1 MLNSAVLPLIQDV
14 YGTSLLPMAY
24 PEGAPTHPSYPAGHA
39 TIAGACVTVLKA
51 FFKESFVIASPVQA
65 DANGLNLVPYAGALT
80 VGAELDKLA
89 SNISLGRDTGGVHW
103 RSDGI
108 EGMKLGE
115 EVAIQMLR
123 DHKLLNNESFA
134 GFSLT
139 RFDGTTVVI

>member
-1 MLNSAVLPLIQDV
+1 
-14 YGTSLLPMAY
+14 
-24 PEGAPTHPSYPAGHA
+24 
-39 TIAGACVTVLKA
+39 VLKA
-51 FFKESFVIASPVQA
+51 FFKESFVIPSPVQSDA
-65 DANGLNLVPYAGALT
+65 DGLNLLPFAGALT
-80 VGAELDKLA
+80 VGGELNKLA

-115 EVAIQMLR
+115 EVAIQLLR

-139 RFDGTTVVI
+139 RFNGSTVVI